1 LGRIEITTAITFA
14 ALMAVL
20 WAVGDDLTKQDGQDG
35 GQAVTDTN
43 VMQDVIGEGAVAT
56 DT

>member
-1 LGRIEITTAITFA
+1 LGRIEITTAIIFA

-20 WAVGDDLTKQDGQDG
+20 WAVGDDLTKQDAQDG
-35 GQAVTDTN
+35 GQAVKDTD

>member
-1 LGRIEITTAITFA
+1 LGRIEITTVIIFA

-20 WAVGDDLTKQDGQDG
+20 WAVGDDLTKQNAQDG
-35 GQAVTDTN
+35 GQAVTDTD

>member
-56 DT
+56 GT

>member
-1 LGRIEITTAITFA
+1 LGRIEITTAIIFA

-20 WAVGDDLTKQDGQDG
+20 WAVGDDLTKQNAQDG
-35 GQAVTDTN
+35 GQAVKDTD